1 VLSGDKEERVDLMTL
16 LIRNLLKEN
25 KDLRA
30 MLKNMTSFVGEG
42 QSNPL
47 PTIKY
52 KLNFQVLAHVYLASV
67 SMRHNSTQ
75 SSIEAIQ
82 IQPMTPS

>member
-1 VLSGDKEERVDLMTL
+1 MTL

-47 PTIKY
+47 PTINY
-52 KLNFQVLAHVYLASV
+52 KLNFQVWDHAYPASV

-75 SSIEAIQ
+75 YSIEAIQ
-82 IQPMTPS
+82 IQPMTPFWL

>member
-25 KDLRA
+25 KDLRS

-42 QSNPL
+42 EGTTAILDTHRTDVQASD
-47 PTIKY
+47 
-52 KLNFQVLAHVYLASV
+52 HVYLGSV
-67 SMRHNSTQ
+67 
-75 SSIEAIQ
+75 
-82 IQPMTPS
+82 

>member
-1 VLSGDKEERVDLMTL
+1 MDLMTL

-42 QSNPL
+42 QF
-47 PTIKY
+47 K
-52 KLNFQVLAHVYLASV
+52 VLITTYISR
-67 SMRHNSTQ
+67 S
-75 SSIEAIQ
+75 
-82 IQPMTPS
+82 